1 MREGIYKA
9 KGERLQNELLGPIAE
24 SCTEDYISQRQPVT
38 GSSPTPSPPSRTCG
52 FPNIFCGSKV
62 LGLFF
67 LILFLIFLL
76 TVV

>member
-9 KGERLQNELLGPIAE
+9 KGERQ
-24 SCTEDYISQRQPVT
+24 TVT
-38 GSSPTPSPPSRTCG
+38 GSAPMPSPPSRTCG

-76 TVV
+76 IVV